1 MTTQAISGKADQGLF
16 ILDGLA
22 LGLAQD
28 LTPLS
33 GGNEQDMAK
42 LGEIVSQVLRIS
54 EKLHTSSS
62 LEVMGVLGEALGRQL
77 DRAVD
82 VGDKKLMQTLVG
94 IAADIRDEDFV
105 FRFSKDLRRVYSVAS
120 LFSLDA
126 EQTTF
131 TTGEVA
137 KICKVSLQTIIR
149 CFDRG
154 RIGGFRVPD
163 SKFRRIP
170 RAELLKFMQDNKI
183 PTTNLE
189 MAEAIKT
196 AVENTGVDLFKQ
208 AVSGAPIC
216 VTTEYMIAELAR
228 QTRVRQ

>member
-1 MTTQAISGKADQGLF
+1 MTKQAISGKANQGLF

-22 LGLAQD
+22 LGLDQD

-42 LGEIVSQVLRIS
+42 LGEIVSQVLKVS
-54 EKLHTSSS
+54 ENIHPK
-62 LEVMGVLGEALGRQL
+62 VMGVLGEALGRQL

-82 VGDKKLMQTLVG
+82 VGDKKLMQTLIT

-105 FRFSKDLRRVYSVAS
+105 FRFAKDLRRVYSVAS
-120 LFSLDA
+120 LFALDA
-126 EQTTF
+126 EQTIF

-137 KICKVSLQTIIR
+137 KICKVSQQTIIR
-149 CFDRG
+149 CFDNG
-154 RIGGFRVPD
+154 RIGGFRVPG

-170 RAELLKFMQDNKI
+170 RAELLKFMQDNEI
-183 PTTNLE
+183 PTTNLA
-189 MAEAIKT
+189 MAEAIKS
-196 AVENTGVDLFKQ
+196 AAENTGVDLFKQ
-208 AVSGAPIC
+208 AVSGAPIR

-228 QTRVRQ
+228 QARVFQ